1 MDRLSKT
8 AAVDKP
14 LNRPQETQAM
24 PTVNALFS
32 QKVSALAQ
40 VPQCLACKVLSTD
53 NRPHIYKLCIKKALV
68 LFFYLISPSRVLV
81 GN

>member
-1 MDRLSKT
+1 
-8 AAVDKP
+8 
-14 LNRPQETQAM
+14 M

-40 VPQCLACKVLSTD
+40 GPQCLACKVLSTD

-68 LFFYLISPSRVLV
+68 LFFLFNFSV
-81 GN
+81 